1 MIALQAPRPV
11 VFTALPEP
19 YRACVL
25 CLHGSSTD
33 GNPSQR
39 VCTQQDARLLHGQ
52 HPPVHLV
59 RARGGACGPDAL
71 RLDFPGLNR

>member
-1 MIALQAPRPV
+1 MSALHAPRPV

-25 CLHGSSTD
+25 CIHGRTAD
-33 GNPSQR
+33 GNQR